1 MSTPLRERPD
11 APLGTLIFRAGLLPA
26 ETIENALEEGVKS
39 GRRLGEILIE
49 RGLLQEEDLTRLLA
63 GQKGL
68 PFVSLR
74 EEPIDP
80 EATRLLSEDQARLFS
95 ALPIRFEEGL
105 PLVAVADPTND
116 VLNRNIREAL
126 GQDVSFVVAGRTEL
140 NEVIGEAYSGT
151 LRTVA
156 PASVVEPAAEP
167 QAEEATPLRVDSSLA
182 PDAEEEPAIAAYEA
196 QPEPEAVVEE
206 VLESALESTL
216 EPTPELAPEP
226 AAVFATPVPE
236 PEPMPEPEPVFEA
249 PEPEPTFEAP
259 IYETPA
265 VEVDPEPVE
274 VAVEPVEVAVEPIEA
289 APEPELEPVA
299 SFEPQTP
306 APEPPV
312 PAVEFEPPAP
322 TLEAPVPAEP
332 EIPLATEPL
341 APQSLPETNG
351 HVPAE
356 ADDLLPP
363 EPAVPAVD
371 PVPAPAPPAEIP
383 VASNGGGFTVSVR
396 LTSGEQLTVAECGD
410 IGEAKGY
417 AKALT
422 KQLGTTDPDDWPFVN
437 GRFLKPD
444 TILSVDVEQT

>member
-26 ETIENALEEGVKS
+26 ETIENALEEGVKT

-68 PFVSLR
+68 PFVNLR
-74 EEPIDP
+74 TEPIDP

-126 GQDVSFVVAGRTEL
+126 GQDVRFVVAGRTDL

-151 LRTVA
+151 LRAVA
-156 PASVVEPAAEP
+156 PAPEPAIDVTPEP
-167 QAEEATPLRVDSSLA
+167 EPEPELDATPLRVDTSVPPA
-182 PDAEEEPAIAAYEA
+182 AEEPSLPAYEPEP
-196 QPEPEAVVEE
+196 QPEPE
-206 VLESALESTL
+206 
-216 EPTPELAPEP
+216 PEP
-226 AAVFATPVPE
+226 EAAPDPEPVFEAPVPE
-236 PEPMPEPEPVFEA
+236 PTFEAPVPEPTFEAPEPEPVFEEAA
-249 PEPEPTFEAP
+249 PVYDAA
-259 IYETPA
+259 PA
-265 VEVDPEPVE
+265 VEAEPDPEPVR
-274 VAVEPVEVAVEPIEA
+274 EPV
-289 APEPELEPVA
+289 LEPTA
-299 SFEPQTP
+299 TFDTP
-306 APEPPV
+306 AP
-312 PAVEFEPPAP
+312 ATEFEPPAP
-322 TLEAPVPAEP
+322 AYEALSTPEPVA
-332 EIPLATEPL
+332 PLATEL
-341 APQSLPETNG
+341 VAPQSLPETNG
-351 HVPAE
+351 QAPHDLE
-356 ADDLLPP
+356 DHLLPP
-363 EPAVPAVD
+363 EPAAPVADSVPAEIAHEE
-371 PVPAPAPPAEIP
+371 PAPAAL
-383 VASNGGGFTVSVR
+383 NGSGFTVSVR
-396 LTSGEQLTVAECGD
+396 LTSGERLTVSDCAD

-444 TILSVDVEQT
+444 TIISVDIEPS

>member
-26 ETIENALEEGVKS
+26 ETIENALEEGVKT

-68 PFVSLR
+68 PFVNLR
-74 EEPIDP
+74 TEPIDP

-126 GQDVSFVVAGRTEL
+126 GQDVRFVVAGRTDL

-151 LRTVA
+151 LRAVA
-156 PASVVEPAAEP
+156 PAPEPAIDVTPEP
-167 QAEEATPLRVDSSLA
+167 EPEPELDATPLRVDTSVPPA
-182 PDAEEEPAIAAYEA
+182 AEEPSLPAYEPEP
-196 QPEPEAVVEE
+196 QPEPE
-206 VLESALESTL
+206 
-216 EPTPELAPEP
+216 PEP
-226 AAVFATPVPE
+226 EAAPDPEPIFEAPVPE
-236 PEPMPEPEPVFEA
+236 PTFEAPEPEPVFEEA
-249 PEPEPTFEAP
+249 APAYEEAARVDDAAPAVEAEPDPEPEPER
-259 IYETPA
+259 
-265 VEVDPEPVE
+265 EPV
-274 VAVEPVEVAVEPIEA
+274 
-289 APEPELEPVA
+289 LEPA
-299 SFEPQTP
+299 ATFDAP
-306 APEPPV
+306 AP
-312 PAVEFEPPAP
+312 ATQFEPPAP
-322 TLEAPVPAEP
+322 AYEAPSTPEP
-332 EIPLATEPL
+332 VAPLATEPV

-351 HVPAE
+351 QAPHDLE
-356 ADDLLPP
+356 DDLLPP
-363 EPAVPAVD
+363 EPAAPVAD
-371 PVPAPAPPAEIP
+371 PVPAETAHEEPAPA
-383 VASNGGGFTVSVR
+383 ALNGSGFTVSVR
-396 LTSGEQLTVAECGD
+396 LTSGERLTVSDCAD

-444 TILSVDVEQT
+444 TIISVDIEPS

>member
-26 ETIENALEEGVKS
+26 ETIENALEEGVKT

-68 PFVSLR
+68 PFVNLR
-74 EEPIDP
+74 TEPIDP

-126 GQDVSFVVAGRTEL
+126 GQDVRFVVAGRTEL

-151 LRTVA
+151 LRAVA
-156 PASVVEPAAEP
+156 PAPEPAIDVTPEP
-167 QAEEATPLRVDSSLA
+167 EPEPELDATPLRVDTSVPPA
-182 PDAEEEPAIAAYEA
+182 AEEPSLPAYEPEP
-196 QPEPEAVVEE
+196 QPEPE
-206 VLESALESTL
+206 
-216 EPTPELAPEP
+216 PEP
-226 AAVFATPVPE
+226 EAAPDPEPIFEAPVPE
-236 PEPMPEPEPVFEA
+236 PTFEAPEPEPVFEEA
-249 PEPEPTFEAP
+249 APAYEEAARVDDAAPAVEAEPDPEPEPER
-259 IYETPA
+259 
-265 VEVDPEPVE
+265 EPV
-274 VAVEPVEVAVEPIEA
+274 
-289 APEPELEPVA
+289 LEPA
-299 SFEPQTP
+299 ATFDAP
-306 APEPPV
+306 AP
-312 PAVEFEPPAP
+312 ATQFEPPAP
-322 TLEAPVPAEP
+322 AYEAPSTPEP
-332 EIPLATEPL
+332 VAPLATEPV

-351 HVPAE
+351 QAPHDLE
-356 ADDLLPP
+356 DDLLPP
-363 EPAVPAVD
+363 EPAAPVAD
-371 PVPAPAPPAEIP
+371 PVPAETAHEEPAPA
-383 VASNGGGFTVSVR
+383 ALNGSGFTVSVR
-396 LTSGEQLTVAECGD
+396 LTSGERLTVSDCAD

-444 TILSVDVEQT
+444 TIISVDIEPS

>member
-26 ETIENALEEGVKS
+26 ETIENALEEGVKT

-74 EEPIDP
+74 SEPIDP

-126 GQDVSFVVAGRTEL
+126 GQEVRFVVTGRTEL

-151 LRTVA
+151 LRAVA
-156 PASVVEPAAEP
+156 
-167 QAEEATPLRVDSSLA
+167 
-182 PDAEEEPAIAAYEA
+182 
-196 QPEPEAVVEE
+196 
-206 VLESALESTL
+206 
-216 EPTPELAPEP
+216 
-226 AAVFATPVPE
+226 PVPE
-236 PEPMPEPEPVFEA
+236 PAVEAEPETDDTALRVDTSLQPLAEEPSPAAYAPAPEAVLEPAEPVLEPVEAEPVLETTAAEAVLETLSPEPVFAAPEPEPEPVFEA
-249 PEPEPTFEAP
+249 PVYEAATPVEPEPDPEPVLEPAATFEAP
-259 IYETPA
+259 APAAEYEPRAPAYETPS
-265 VEVDPEPVE
+265 
-274 VAVEPVEVAVEPIEA
+274 
-289 APEPELEPVA
+289 AP
-299 SFEPQTP
+299 
-306 APEPPV
+306 
-312 PAVEFEPPAP
+312 
-322 TLEAPVPAEP
+322 
-332 EIPLATEPL
+332 EPL
-341 APQSLPETNG
+341 APLVTEPVAPPSLAETNG
-351 HVPAE
+351 QVPHDLE
-356 ADDLLPP
+356 EDLLPP
-363 EPAVPAVD
+363 QP
-371 PVPAPAPPAEIP
+371 PAPAFEPLPVQPAPEEP
-383 VASNGGGFTVSVR
+383 APATTNGAGFTVSVR
-396 LTSGEQLTVAECGD
+396 LTSGERLTVADCAD

-422 KQLGTTDPDDWPFVN
+422 KQLGTTDQDDWPFVN

-444 TILSVDVEQT
+444 TILSVDVEQS

>member
-26 ETIENALEEGVKS
+26 ETIENALEEGVKT

-74 EEPIDP
+74 SEVIDP

-126 GQDVSFVVAGRTEL
+126 GQDVGFVVAGRTEL

-151 LRTVA
+151 LRAVA
-156 PASVVEPAAEP
+156 PTAQPAIEPEP
-167 QAEEATPLRVDSSLA
+167 DPTPLRVETSVPPA
-182 PDAEEEPAIAAYEA
+182 AEEPSLPAYAPEP
-196 QPEPEAVVEE
+196 QPEEPEA
-206 VLESALESTL
+206 LSD
-216 EPTPELAPEP
+216 PEP
-226 AAVFATPVPE
+226 VFETH
-236 PEPMPEPEPVFEA
+236 EPEPVFEA
-249 PEPEPTFEAP
+249 PEPEPVFEAP
-259 IYETPA
+259 EP
-265 VEVDPEPVE
+265 DPEPVFE
-274 VAVEPVEVAVEPIEA
+274 APGPEPDFETPEPEPEPVFEA
-289 APEPELEPVA
+289 APVYEAAPTVELEP
-299 SFEPQTP
+299 E
-306 APEPPV
+306 PEPALEPV
-312 PAVEFEPPAP
+312 LEPAATVDAPAP
-322 TLEAPVPAEP
+322 TTEFEEPAPAYEAPSTPEP
-332 EIPLATEPL
+332 VAPLAIEPA

-351 HVPAE
+351 EVPHDFE
-356 ADDLLPP
+356 DGLLPP
-363 EPAVPAVD
+363 EPTAPGVE
-371 PVPAPAPPAEIP
+371 PVHAEAAPEEPAPAAL
-383 VASNGGGFTVSVR
+383 NGSGFTVSVR
-396 LTSGEQLTVAECGD
+396 LTSGERLTVSECAD

-444 TILSVDVEQT
+444 TIISVDIEPS

>member
-26 ETIENALEEGVKS
+26 ETIENALEEGVKT

-74 EEPIDP
+74 TETIDP
-80 EATRLLSEDQARLFS
+80 EATKLLSEDQARLFS

-126 GQDVSFVVAGRTEL
+126 GQDVRFVVAGRTEL

-151 LRTVA
+151 LRAVA
-156 PASVVEPAAEP
+156 PAPVAEP
-167 QAEEATPLRVDSSLA
+167 
-182 PDAEEEPAIAAYEA
+182 EA
-196 QPEPEAVVEE
+196 QPEPEAELEPVEPAPLRVDTSIVPTAE
-206 VLESALESTL
+206 EAPVPTYEPEPEAAPEST
-216 EPTPELAPEP
+216 PTFETADPEP
-226 AAVFATPVPE
+226 AFESADPEPAFETADPERAFETPIYEAPVVE
-236 PEPMPEPEPVFEA
+236 PEPAPEAEPAAEPEFEPVTAFESQAPAPEFAPPAPTFEAPVA
-249 PEPEPTFEAP
+249 PEPEPEAP
-259 IYETPA
+259 L
-265 VEVDPEPVE
+265 V
-274 VAVEPVEVAVEPIEA
+274 
-289 APEPELEPVA
+289 
-299 SFEPQTP
+299 
-306 APEPPV
+306 
-312 PAVEFEPPAP
+312 
-322 TLEAPVPAEP
+322 
-332 EIPLATEPL
+332 TEP

-351 HVPAE
+351 QVPHDVG
-356 ADDLLPP
+356 DDLLQAEPP
-363 EPAVPAVD
+363 VSLTPELPVD
-371 PVPAPAPPAEIP
+371 PAP
-383 VASNGGGFTVSVR
+383 VAAAPEALASTNGAGFTVSVR
-396 LTSGEQLTVAECGD
+396 LTSGERMTVAECSD

-422 KQLGTTDPDDWPFVN
+422 KQLGTSDPDDWPFVN

-444 TILSVDVEQT
+444 TILSVDVESS

>member
-26 ETIENALEEGVKS
+26 ETIENALEAGVKT

-49 RGLLQEEDLTRLLA
+49 RGLLKEEDLTRLLA

-68 PFVSLR
+68 PFVNLR
-74 EEPIDP
+74 TEPIDP

-126 GQDVSFVVAGRTEL
+126 GQDVRFVVAGRTEL

-151 LRTVA
+151 LRAVA
-156 PASVVEPAAEP
+156 PAPEPAIDVKPEP
-167 QAEEATPLRVDSSLA
+167 EPELDATPLRVDTTVPPA
-182 PDAEEEPAIAAYEA
+182 AEEPSLPAYEPQP
-196 QPEPEAVVEE
+196 QPEPE
-206 VLESALESTL
+206 
-216 EPTPELAPEP
+216 PEP
-226 AAVFATPVPE
+226 EAAPDPEPVFDAPVPE
-236 PEPMPEPEPVFEA
+236 PTFEAPEPEPVFEEA
-249 PEPEPTFEAP
+249 APVDDAAPAVEAEPDPEPEREPVLEPAATFDAPAPATEFEPLAPAYEAP
-259 IYETPA
+259 ST
-265 VEVDPEPVE
+265 PEPV
-274 VAVEPVEVAVEPIEA
+274 A
-289 APEPELEPVA
+289 
-299 SFEPQTP
+299 
-306 APEPPV
+306 
-312 PAVEFEPPAP
+312 
-322 TLEAPVPAEP
+322 
-332 EIPLATEPL
+332 PLATEPV

-351 HVPAE
+351 QAPHDLE
-356 ADDLLPP
+356 DDLLPP
-363 EPAVPAVD
+363 EPAAPVADSVPAETAHEE
-371 PVPAPAPPAEIP
+371 PAPAAL
-383 VASNGGGFTVSVR
+383 NGPGFTVSVR
-396 LTSGEQLTVAECGD
+396 LTSGERLTVSDCAD

-444 TILSVDVEQT
+444 TIISVDIEPS

>member
-26 ETIENALEEGVKS
+26 ETIENALEEGVKT

-49 RGLLQEEDLTRLLA
+49 RGLLQEQDLTRLLA

-74 EEPIDP
+74 SEVIDP

-126 GQDVSFVVAGRTEL
+126 GQDVRFVVAGRTEL

-151 LRTVA
+151 LRAVA
-156 PASVVEPAAEP
+156 PAPVAEPDAELEPEAELEPVEPAPLRVDTSLVPTAEEPPVPTYEPEPEAAPEPTPAFGTADPEPAFESADPEPAFETPIYEAPVVEPEPAPEAEPAAEP
-167 QAEEATPLRVDSSLA
+167 EFEPVTAFESQAP
-182 PDAEEEPAIAAYEA
+182 
-196 QPEPEAVVEE
+196 
-206 VLESALESTL
+206 
-216 EPTPELAPEP
+216 APEFAPP
-226 AAVFATPVPE
+226 APTFEAPV
-236 PEPMPEPEPVFEA
+236 A
-249 PEPEPTFEAP
+249 PEPEP
-259 IYETPA
+259 
-265 VEVDPEPVE
+265 
-274 VAVEPVEVAVEPIEA
+274 
-289 APEPELEPVA
+289 
-299 SFEPQTP
+299 
-306 APEPPV
+306 
-312 PAVEFEPPAP
+312 
-322 TLEAPVPAEP
+322 EAPV
-332 EIPLATEPL
+332 ATEP

-351 HVPAE
+351 QVPHDVE
-356 ADDLLPP
+356 DDLLQAEPP
-363 EPAVPAVD
+363 VSLTPELPVD
-371 PVPAPAPPAEIP
+371 PAPVAAAPEAPA
-383 VASNGGGFTVSVR
+383 STNGAGFTVSVR
-396 LTSGEQLTVAECGD
+396 LTSGERMTVAECSD

-422 KQLGTTDPDDWPFVN
+422 KQLGTSDPDDWPFVN

-444 TILSVDVEQT
+444 TILSVDVEPS

>member
-26 ETIENALEEGVKS
+26 ETIENALEEGVKT

-68 PFVSLR
+68 PFVNLR
-74 EEPIDP
+74 TEPIDP

-126 GQDVSFVVAGRTEL
+126 GQDVRFVVAGRTEL

-151 LRTVA
+151 LRAVA
-156 PASVVEPAAEP
+156 PAPEPAIDVTPEP
-167 QAEEATPLRVDSSLA
+167 EPEPELDATPLRVDTSVPPA
-182 PDAEEEPAIAAYEA
+182 AEEPSLPAYEPGP
-196 QPEPEAVVEE
+196 QPEPE
-206 VLESALESTL
+206 
-216 EPTPELAPEP
+216 PEP
-226 AAVFATPVPE
+226 EAAPDPEPVFEAPVPE
-236 PEPMPEPEPVFEA
+236 PTFEAPEPEPVFEEA
-249 PEPEPTFEAP
+249 APAYEEAARVDDAAPAVEAEPDPEPEPER
-259 IYETPA
+259 
-265 VEVDPEPVE
+265 EPV
-274 VAVEPVEVAVEPIEA
+274 
-289 APEPELEPVA
+289 LEPA
-299 SFEPQTP
+299 ATFDAP
-306 APEPPV
+306 AP
-312 PAVEFEPPAP
+312 ATQFEPPAP
-322 TLEAPVPAEP
+322 AYEAPSTPEP
-332 EIPLATEPL
+332 VAPLATEPV

-351 HVPAE
+351 QAPHDLE
-356 ADDLLPP
+356 DDLLPP
-363 EPAVPAVD
+363 EPAAPIAD
-371 PVPAPAPPAEIP
+371 PVPAETAHEEPAPA
-383 VASNGGGFTVSVR
+383 ALNGSGFTVSVR
-396 LTSGEQLTVAECGD
+396 LTSGERLTVSDCAD

-444 TILSVDVEQT
+444 TIISVDIEPS

>member
-26 ETIENALEEGVKS
+26 ETIENALEEGVKT

-74 EEPIDP
+74 TEPIDP
-80 EATRLLSEDQARLFS
+80 EATKLLSEDQARLFS

-126 GQDVSFVVAGRTEL
+126 GQDVRFVVAGRTEL

-151 LRTVA
+151 LRAVA
-156 PASVVEPAAEP
+156 PAPVAEPEAEPEPEAELEPVEPAPLRVDTSLVPTAEEPPVPTYEPEPEAAPEPAPAFETADPEPAFESADPEPAFETADPEPAFETADPEPAFETPIYEAPVVEPEPAPEAEPAAEP
-167 QAEEATPLRVDSSLA
+167 EFEPVTAFESQAP
-182 PDAEEEPAIAAYEA
+182 
-196 QPEPEAVVEE
+196 
-206 VLESALESTL
+206 
-216 EPTPELAPEP
+216 APEFAPP
-226 AAVFATPVPE
+226 APTFEAPV
-236 PEPMPEPEPVFEA
+236 A
-249 PEPEPTFEAP
+249 PEPEPEAP
-259 IYETPA
+259 L
-265 VEVDPEPVE
+265 V
-274 VAVEPVEVAVEPIEA
+274 
-289 APEPELEPVA
+289 
-299 SFEPQTP
+299 
-306 APEPPV
+306 
-312 PAVEFEPPAP
+312 
-322 TLEAPVPAEP
+322 
-332 EIPLATEPL
+332 TEP

-351 HVPAE
+351 QVPHDVEDGPLQAE
-356 ADDLLPP
+356 PPVPLTPELP
-363 EPAVPAVD
+363 VD
-371 PVPAPAPPAEIP
+371 PAP
-383 VASNGGGFTVSVR
+383 VAAAPEALASTNGAGFTVSVR
-396 LTSGEQLTVAECGD
+396 LTSGERMTVAECSD

-422 KQLGTTDPDDWPFVN
+422 KQLGTSDPDDWPFVN

-444 TILSVDVEQT
+444 TILSVDVESS

>member
-26 ETIENALEEGVKS
+26 ETIENALEEGVKT

-68 PFVSLR
+68 PFVNLR
-74 EEPIDP
+74 TEPIDP

-126 GQDVSFVVAGRTEL
+126 GQDVRFVVAGRTEL

-151 LRTVA
+151 LRAVA
-156 PASVVEPAAEP
+156 PAPEPAIDVTPEP
-167 QAEEATPLRVDSSLA
+167 EPEPELDATPLRVDTSVPPA
-182 PDAEEEPAIAAYEA
+182 AEEPSLPAYEPEP
-196 QPEPEAVVEE
+196 QPEQEPDPEA
-206 VLESALESTL
+206 
-216 EPTPELAPEP
+216 EPDPEL
-226 AAVFATPVPE
+226 VFEAPVPE
-236 PEPMPEPEPVFEA
+236 PTFEAPEPEPVFEEA
-249 PEPEPTFEAP
+249 APAYEEAAPVDDAAPAVEAEPDPEPEP
-259 IYETPA
+259 
-265 VEVDPEPVE
+265 V
-274 VAVEPVEVAVEPIEA
+274 
-289 APEPELEPVA
+289 LEPA
-299 SFEPQTP
+299 ATFDAP
-306 APEPPV
+306 AP
-312 PAVEFEPPAP
+312 ATEFEPPAP
-322 TLEAPVPAEP
+322 AYEAPSTPEP
-332 EIPLATEPL
+332 VAPLATEPV

-351 HVPAE
+351 QAPHDLE
-356 ADDLLPP
+356 DDLLPP
-363 EPAVPAVD
+363 EPAAPVAD
-371 PVPAPAPPAEIP
+371 PVPAETAPEEPAPA
-383 VASNGGGFTVSVR
+383 ALNGSGFTVSVR
-396 LTSGEQLTVAECGD
+396 LTSGERLTVSDCAD
-410 IGEAKGY
+410 MGEAKGY

-444 TILSVDVEQT
+444 TIISVDIEPS

>member
-26 ETIENALEEGVKS
+26 ETIENALEEGVKT

-74 EEPIDP
+74 TEPIDP
-80 EATRLLSEDQARLFS
+80 EATTLLSEDQARLFS

-126 GQDVSFVVAGRTEL
+126 GQDVRFVVAGRTEL

-151 LRTVA
+151 LRAVA
-156 PASVVEPAAEP
+156 PAPVAEPEAQLEPEAELEPVEPAPLRVDTSIVPTAGEAAVPTYEPEPEAAPESTPAFETADPEPAFESADPEPAFETADPERAFETPIYEAPVVEPEPAPEAEPAAEP
-167 QAEEATPLRVDSSLA
+167 EFEPVTAFESQAP
-182 PDAEEEPAIAAYEA
+182 
-196 QPEPEAVVEE
+196 
-206 VLESALESTL
+206 
-216 EPTPELAPEP
+216 APEFAPP
-226 AAVFATPVPE
+226 A
-236 PEPMPEPEPVFEA
+236 
-249 PEPEPTFEAP
+249 PTFEAP
-259 IYETPA
+259 
-265 VEVDPEPVE
+265 V
-274 VAVEPVEVAVEPIEA
+274 
-289 APEPELEPVA
+289 APEPK
-299 SFEPQTP
+299 
-306 APEPPV
+306 PE
-312 PAVEFEPPAP
+312 A
-322 TLEAPVPAEP
+322 
-332 EIPLATEPL
+332 PLATEP

-351 HVPAE
+351 QVPHDVEDNLLQAE
-356 ADDLLPP
+356 PPAPLTPELPVDPAPVAAAP
-363 EPAVPAVD
+363 EPPAS
-371 PVPAPAPPAEIP
+371 A
-383 VASNGGGFTVSVR
+383 NGAGFTVSVR
-396 LTSGEQLTVAECGD
+396 LTSGERMTVAECSD

-444 TILSVDVEQT
+444 TILSVDVESS